1 MMLHPQTGEIFSFN
15 KPYTMTSFRI
25 VSKVRGILNSR
36 LGLKAKD
43 LKVGHAGTLDP
54 LASGVL
60 LVCTGKATKQIDELQ
75 AGTKE
80 YVATLKLGA
89 TTPSFDRETAEDA
102 TYPTAHITREL
113 VEATLPKFLG
123 RIEQVPP
130 RFSAVKVDGKRAFKL
145 ARKGVEM
152 ELKPKILVIDEIEL
166 LSCQLTPSATAD
178 APIQP
183 QAINIKNLTPQ
194 LIEQFQKE
202 NEQAPLQYPSIT
214 IRIVCSKGTYIRA
227 LARDIGEALGS
238 GAYLTSLCRTRIGNY
253 TLQQSLEIADF
264 ESFVNSQEIEVLA
277 D

>member
-1 MMLHPQTGEIFSFN
+1 
-15 KPYTMTSFRI
+15 MTSFRI

-60 LVCTGKATKQIDELQ
+60 IVCTGKATKQIDELQ

-102 TYPTAHITREL
+102 TYPFAHITREL

-123 RIEQVPP
+123 RIEQIPP

-166 LSCQLTPSATAD
+166 LSCQLEPPTPTKNQPQMTDGAD
-178 APIQP
+178 STFKP
-183 QAINIKNLTPQ
+183 QAINI
-194 LIEQFQKE
+194 
-202 NEQAPLQYPSIT
+202 QASPSASCAAKAPISAPWHAT
-214 IRIVCSKGTYIRA
+214 SVKRSAVEPISHHFAA
-227 LARDIGEALGS
+227 LASAITHCNS
-238 GAYLTSLCRTRIGNY
+238 PLTSTISNRLSTHKK
-253 TLQQSLEIADF
+253 LK
-264 ESFVNSQEIEVLA
+264 
-277 D
+277 